1 MPKAAS
7 IEELLKSGAHFGH
20 LTRRW
25 NPKMK
30 DFIFMQR
37 NNIHIIDLKKT
48 QHYLQDA
55 LDEIQKLSRAGMPFV
70 THRWLGG
77 MLTNFS
83 TVRKS
88 ISRME
93 EIERMKTDGTMEEL
107 TKKEGLMLAREQ
119 EKLENTLG
127 GIANL
132 GRLPGA
138 IFVVDILKEHLAV
151 NEAIKLHIPVIAMVD
166 TNSDPDVPD
175 FIIPCNDDSARTI
188 QLVSSQIADAIIEGA
203 AEREAHQEDE
213 VMESAASEAKEDN
226 EAPEVKTKLRSRKK
240 KSGDAKKK
248 ADEPT
253 VEPVE
258 ADAKE
263 AADVKKLRDMTG
275 AGMMDCKKALSET
288 DGDFEAAV
296 ELLRKKG
303 QKVADKRADRDAKE
317 GLILSRVSED
327 AKKAVAIEV
336 NCETDFVARNEDF
349 QAQADGFLNA
359 AYEGD
364 IDNIDDLL
372 KAEVDGKAISDHL
385 QEMVGKIGEKIEISN
400 CILVTTEGSIIDY
413 IHAGNQ
419 LGVLAEF
426 DGTVENEDVARDVA
440 MQVAAMNPLAVT
452 RDEVDATTVEKELEI
467 AKEQLIN
474 EGKPA
479 EIAEKA
485 AQGKLRRFYEERV
498 LLEQK
503 FVKDNGITV
512 KQYLEQ
518 NNTPLIKSFHRIQ
531 LGEEA

>member
-55 LDEIQKLSRAGMPFV
+55 LDEIQKLSRAGKTILFVGTKKQSTEIIKTEAIRAGMPFV

-127 GIANL
+127 GIANM

-175 FIIPCNDDSARTI
+175 FIPCNDDSARTI

-263 AADVKKLRDMTG
+263 
-275 AGMMDCKKALSET
+275 ST
-288 DGDFEAAV
+288 D
-296 ELLRKKG
+296 
-303 QKVADKRADRDAKE
+303 
-317 GLILSRVSED
+317 
-327 AKKAVAIEV
+327 
-336 NCETDFVARNEDF
+336 
-349 QAQADGFLNA
+349 
-359 AYEGD
+359 
-364 IDNIDDLL
+364 
-372 KAEVDGKAISDHL
+372 
-385 QEMVGKIGEKIEISN
+385 
-400 CILVTTEGSIIDY
+400 
-413 IHAGNQ
+413 
-419 LGVLAEF
+419 
-426 DGTVENEDVARDVA
+426 
-440 MQVAAMNPLAVT
+440 
-452 RDEVDATTVEKELEI
+452 
-467 AKEQLIN
+467 
-474 EGKPA
+474 
-479 EIAEKA
+479 
-485 AQGKLRRFYEERV
+485 EE
-498 LLEQK
+498 E
-503 FVKDNGITV
+503 
-512 KQYLEQ
+512 
-518 NNTPLIKSFHRIQ
+518 
-531 LGEEA
+531 